1 MKNLKVEALKG
12 NNKSIKAGR
21 CPSCNNKLLPKEKL
35 EKKCWNCGNYWDG
48 DGFIVGTY
56 DLDNK

>member
-56 DLDNK
+56 D